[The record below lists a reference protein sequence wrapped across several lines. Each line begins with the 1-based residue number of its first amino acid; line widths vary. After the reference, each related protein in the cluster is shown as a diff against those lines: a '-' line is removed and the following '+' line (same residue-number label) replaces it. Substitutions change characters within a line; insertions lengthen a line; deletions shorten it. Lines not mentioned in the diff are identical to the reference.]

1 MKPDASILTWIFFF
15 IASMLICFRRTTK
28 AGWLAGLAAYVLA
41 LISGQITITGL
52 AFLALTGAFLFF
64 AVRYL
69 SGYKQV
75 AAHIAFIVCSILLF
89 LHLLPGFH
97 NLRVFDKVRFA
108 ADAVPF
114 TMYLNLDK
122 PFVGFILFTFLGKAF
137 YKENGS
143 TKQLI
148 QAIAIPLGVIILICL
163 GVALLLHFI
172 SFEPKFP
179 SGSWIWMLNNLL
191 LVAVTEEAF
200 FRGYFQEYW
209 GKRLFSKQKY
219 YTPLLLSAFLFGIVH
234 TTGGPA
240 LMLLAFIAGT
250 GYGYAYHK
258 GGIMASV
265 LTHFTF
271 NLLHF
276 LLFTYPMRG

>member
-1 MKPDASILTWIFFF
+1 MKLDAGMLTWVFFF
-15 IASMLICFRRTTK
+15 ITSILICFRRTTK
-28 AGWLAGLAAYVLA
+28 AGWLAGLAAYALA
-41 LISGQITITGL
+41 LISGQITIIGL

-75 AAHIAFIVCSILLF
+75 AAHIAFIICSILLF
-89 LHLLPGFH
+89 MHLVPGFH
-97 NLRVFDKVRFA
+97 NLRVFDKVRFSGDA
-108 ADAVPF
+108 APF

-122 PFVGFILFTFLGKAF
+122 PFVGFILFTFLGSAI
-137 YKENGS
+137 YKENCN

-148 QAIAIPLGVIILICL
+148 QAIAIPLAVITLICL
-163 GVALLLHFI
+163 GAGLLLHFI

-179 SGSWIWMLNNLL
+179 SGSWIWMLNNIL
-191 LVAVTEEAF
+191 LVAVSEEAF
-200 FRGYFQEYW
+200 FRGYFQGYW

-240 LMLLAFIAGT
+240 LMMLAFIAGT
-250 GYGYAYHK
+250 GYGYAYQK
-258 GGIMASV
+258 GGILASI